1 MTTNITIDKNQ
12 DQKSTEPNRRDEAG
26 AANPS
31 TWQLHWV
38 HIWAI
43 YNPVTNTIA
52 GLFSLSATAPTLP
65 SGYTHKAYVGAVYNN
80 SSGNFISFFQRNNQ
94 ARCTYGS
101 FANFLTNGQIPLNEW
116 NPLTPNIPPTAR
128 IAISYMALLASGVG
142 VIFSLKGNDNGNA
155 YYRYTIPGAS
165 GLTEVLFPV
174 NESGNLYIKIIDVDN
189 VHLQTTGWEF

>member
-1 MTTNITIDKNQ
+1 MTTAVIIDKNIAQ
-12 DQKSTEPNRRDEAG
+12 ISTQPNYRDEAG

-31 TWQLHWV
+31 TWQSHWV

-65 SGYTHKAYVGAVYNN
+65 SGYTHKAYVGAVYNK
-80 SSGNFISFFQRNNQ
+80 SSGDFISFFQRNNQ

-101 FANFLTNGQIPLNEW
+101 FANFLTIGQIPLDTW
-116 NPLTPNIPPTAR
+116 TALTPDIPRTAR

-142 VIFSLKGNDNGNA
+142 VIFSMKGSDNGNA
-155 YYRYTIPGAS
+155 YYRYVIGANS